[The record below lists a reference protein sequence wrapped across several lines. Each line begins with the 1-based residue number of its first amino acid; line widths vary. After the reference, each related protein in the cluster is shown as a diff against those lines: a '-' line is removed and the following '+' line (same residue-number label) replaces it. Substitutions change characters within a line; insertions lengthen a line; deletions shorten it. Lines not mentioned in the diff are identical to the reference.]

1 MKTVWEKVKSVFAW
15 IGAGLLAVL
24 ALAGTAL
31 LVRRRPQKTEDP
43 LINSFESGKKL
54 AEAQQE
60 AEGLQRDIAIQK
72 AKNAAK
78 DKANAL
84 KKDPAA
90 LADALNRVSDKRR
103 GS

>member
-1 MKTVWEKVKSVFAW
+1 MKKIWKKVVKVFAW

-24 ALAGTAL
+24 ALAGTVFL
-31 LVRRRPQKTEDP
+31 TRRRPSKIEDSLGP
-43 LINSFESGKKL
+43 SFEAGKKL

-60 AEGLQRDIAIQK
+60 AEDLKRDLAVQK
-72 AKNAAK
+72 AKNNAK
-78 DKANAL
+78 DKANDL

-90 LADALNRVSDKRR
+90 LADALNRLSDKRR